1 MNCMNE
7 VVETVGN
14 PLYTG
19 ECEKLV
25 KSTTFINDERAF
37 DCSSGM
43 NPVSSTKSGIESVEI
58 FMNSNKLSDHIK
70 GVMGHVNEYFTK
82 KVKEEKEK

>member
-1 MNCMNE
+1 MNSMNE
-7 VVETVGN
+7 VVATAGD

-25 KSTTFINDERAF
+25 KSTTFINDEKAF
-37 DCSSGM
+37 ECSSGM
-43 NPVSSTKSGIESVEI
+43 NPVSSTKSGFKSVEI
-58 FMNSNKLSDHIK
+58 FMSSNKLSDHIK

-82 KVKEEKEK
+82 KVKEEKAK